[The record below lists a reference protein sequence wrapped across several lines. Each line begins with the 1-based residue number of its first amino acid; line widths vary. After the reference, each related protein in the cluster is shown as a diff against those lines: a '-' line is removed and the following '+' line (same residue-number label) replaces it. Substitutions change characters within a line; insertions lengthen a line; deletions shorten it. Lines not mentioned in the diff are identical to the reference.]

1 MEYFLLAIGL
11 LVIAIVVLVFWHF
24 VIRKRCRIDP
34 WM

>member
-1 MEYFLLAIGL
+1 MEYLLLAIGL
-11 LVIAIVVLVFWHF
+11 LVIAIVVLVLWYF